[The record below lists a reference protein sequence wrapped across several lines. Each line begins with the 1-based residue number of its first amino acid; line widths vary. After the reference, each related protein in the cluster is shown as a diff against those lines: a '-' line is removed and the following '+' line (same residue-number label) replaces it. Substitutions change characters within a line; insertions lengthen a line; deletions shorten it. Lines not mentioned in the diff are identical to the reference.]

1 MINIEHF
8 TYFLLIF
15 SRMSGCVFFNQI
27 FGRGNLPVIFKISL
41 SLMLTITVY
50 GLLPVQDN
58 IVITSVVEYG
68 LIILKEIFIGFII
81 GYIIGIFFSIVVIGG
96 EITDLQIGMSM
107 AQIYDPNSNVS
118 VGVTGR
124 FLNVFLILL
133 FFSAGGHLSL
143 IKIFITSC
151 KLIEIGAFTI
161 PKNLFLNMVELLS
174 QIFVFAIKLALPI
187 LAVEIIT
194 EAGVGILMK
203 AIPNIQVFSVNIQVK
218 LFIGLF
224 LIMILVPSFSS
235 FLENI
240 LTIMFESIEK
250 NLSLLMTG

>member
-15 SRMSGCVFFNQI
+15 ARMSGCIFFNQI
-27 FGRGNLPVIFKISL
+27 FGRGNLPIIFKISL

-58 IVITSVVEYG
+58 IVITTIVEYG
-68 LIILKEIFIGFII
+68 LIILKEIFIGFLI

-107 AQIYDPNSNVS
+107 SQIYDPNSNVS

-124 FLNVFLILL
+124 FLNIFLILL

-151 KLIEIGAFTI
+151 KLVAIGAFTI
-161 PKNLFLNMVELLS
+161 PKSLFLNMVELLS
-174 QIFVFAIKLALPI
+174 QILIYAIKLALPI

-203 AIPNIQVFSVNIQVK
+203 AIPNIQVFSVNIQLK

-224 LIMILVPSFSS
+224 LIMILVPTFSS

>member
-58 IVITSVVEYG
+58 IVITSVAEYG
-68 LIILKEIFIGFII
+68 LIVLKEIFIGFII

>member
-68 LIILKEIFIGFII
+68 LIVLKEIFIGFII

>member
-133 FFSAGGHLSL
+133 FFSAGGQ
-143 IKIFITSC
+143 IGRASC
-151 KLIEIGAFTI
+151 RER
-161 PKNLFLNMVELLS
+161 V
-174 QIFVFAIKLALPI
+174 
-187 LAVEIIT
+187 
-194 EAGVGILMK
+194 
-203 AIPNIQVFSVNIQVK
+203 
-218 LFIGLF
+218 
-224 LIMILVPSFSS
+224 
-235 FLENI
+235 
-240 LTIMFESIEK
+240 
-250 NLSLLMTG
+250 

>member
-50 GLLPVQDN
+50 GLVPMQDN
-58 IVITSVVEYG
+58 IVITTVIEYV
-68 LIILKEIFIGFII
+68 LIVLKEIFIGFLI
-81 GYIIGIFFSIVVIGG
+81 GYIIGAFFSIVVIGG

-107 AQIYDPNSNVS
+107 SQIYDPNSNVS

-151 KLIEIGAFTI
+151 KLVGIGAFTI

-174 QIFVFAIKLALPI
+174 QILIYAIKLALPI

-194 EAGVGILMK
+194 EAGAGILMK
-203 AIPNIQVFSVNIQVK
+203 AIPNIQVFSVNIQLK

-240 LTIMFESIEK
+240 LTLMFQTIEK
-250 NLSLLMTG
+250 SLSLLMTG